1 MPLNETFQQNVH
13 HTDSLPFLNET
24 KVKIEPLQ
32 QDFYS
37 ITSITATGLIQP
49 PKALVAKLFY
59 KYESN
64 FYGLKAQVGD
74 KSIKV
79 TTAEFVELLSPTYRN
94 PFIKLVGVDDET
106 NTIIRHF
113 ESAAKAWNEGTFWQQ
128 ASLTEQGIQFTGEHA
143 ETLQTAVK
151 QKLTMLGIEP
161 HAYPSLVNY
170 FKDGGWPLS
179 TLKVSEGVST
189 SIRLREPDEL
199 SEDWVLETV
208 LVNIKTG
215 TIWTPTPKKRSLPIS
230 IAIPD
235 KWSHLVAQI
244 ENTQEQLI
252 KLLQSSHQEEI
263 TLFEHLAANTFLHV
277 SLNDMEVR
285 HFLQNQLSLLQ
296 SLNYDVMLPAWLK
309 ELKQSRMK
317 VRVSASG
324 SNTKSVAGLDDILT
338 FKWQFSMNNVEM
350 DAEQFR
356 RLVDEKREFLRVGD
370 EWFRIDADW
379 LMQMKALMEQ
389 AEQENWTVRELV
401 FKDLPETLVAPL
413 EEDEDDA
420 MRDDP
425 LFAFEIQ
432 QSLKAY
438 VDQLSDKK
446 GLPSIPVPTTLQA
459 ELRSYQ
465 QEGFEWLA
473 FMRTQK
479 FGACLADDMGLGK
492 TVQLITYIL
501 YTIEENISD
510 KPTLI
515 ICPTSVLGNWQK
527 ELERFAP
534 SIKVHTHYGA
544 SRLKDDDFKQLLS
557 SANPPNIIV
566 TTFGTVTQDEA
577 FLQEVE
583 WNVIGL
589 DEAQNIKNMQ
599 TQQSRAIRKLRGEHH
614 IALTGTPVENRLSE
628 LWAIFDFIHKG
639 YLGSFNKFQE
649 KFITPIERDESESHK
664 HTLRM
669 KIRPFLLRRTKRDPD
684 LQLNLPE
691 KLETPE
697 FCPLTTEQAALY
709 EGYIQ
714 DTMAS
719 LEEMSAFEKRGH
731 ILKML
736 NKLKQ
741 LCNHP
746 ALYLKEPFDQANAM
760 LKRSVKLQRLVSMS
774 AEIVENG
781 EQCLIFTQYIGMG
794 NLLQH
799 CFSELYDLDVPFL
812 TGSMPKQQRDRLV
825 ESFQAGEFPIFIL
838 SLKAGGTGLN
848 LTAANHVLHA
858 DRWWNPAVENQA
870 TDRAYRIGQKQ
881 FVQVHKFVTIGTI
894 EEKIDKMLEM
904 KSALSEELI
913 QSSKWITDLQDDE
926 LNELLTLDKS

>member
-1 MPLNETFQQNVH
+1 MPFSEPFRENENQVG
-13 HTDSLPFLNET
+13 SLPFLST
-24 KVKIEPLQ
+24 VKIKIEPLE
-32 QDFYS
+32 QDVYS
-37 ITSITATGLIQP
+37 IMAITPTGLIQP
-49 PKALVAKLFY
+49 PKSLVTKLFY
-59 KYESN
+59 KYENN
-64 FYGLKAQVGD
+64 FFGLKAHVGD
-74 KSIKV
+74 KSV
-79 TTAEFVELLSPTYRN
+79 RLTTAELVELLSPSYYN
-94 PFIKLVGVDDET
+94 PFLKLEGADENT
-106 NTIIRHF
+106 NQYI
-113 ESAAKAWNEGTFWQQ
+113 EQLSQVAKIWDTSEFWHQ
-128 ASLTEQGIQFTGEHA
+128 AVITEEGIQFSGEHA
-143 ETLQTAVK
+143 DILQSAVK
-151 QKLTMLGIEP
+151 QKLTMLGIE
-161 HAYPSLVNY
+161 HNAYPSLINY
-170 FKDGGWPLS
+170 FQDGGWPLS
-179 TLKVSEGVST
+179 TMNVSQGVST
-189 SIRLREPDEL
+189 SIRLREPDDNSDE
-199 SEDWVLETV
+199 WVLETV
-208 LVNIKTG
+208 LMNVKTG
-215 TIWTPTPKKRSLPIS
+215 TVWTPTQKKLTLPITL
-230 IAIPD
+230 AIPE
-235 KWSHLVAQI
+235 KWASLVGHI
-244 ENTQEQLI
+244 EKTQEQLI
-252 KLLQSSHQEEI
+252 KLLQSSNHEEAKI
-263 TLFEHLAANTFLHV
+263 FEGLTASRFIHIP
-277 SLNDMEVR
+277 LNDSEVR
-285 HFLQNQLSLLQ
+285 YFLQYQLSLLQ
-296 SLNYDVMLPAWLK
+296 SLGYDVMLPAWLK

-338 FKWQFSMNNVEM
+338 FKWQFSMNNAEI

-379 LMQMKALMEQ
+379 LIQMKALMEQ

-401 FKDLPETLVAPL
+401 FKELPETLAAPL
-413 EEDEDDA
+413 EDDEDDA

-438 VDQLSDKK
+438 VDLLSDKK
-446 GLPSIPVPTTLQA
+446 GLPSIAVPLLLQA
-459 ELRSYQ
+459 ELRPYQ

-473 FMRTQK
+473 FMRTQN

-501 YTIEENISD
+501 YTIEENISS
-510 KPTLI
+510 KPSLI

-534 SIKVHTHYGA
+534 SIKVHTHYG
-544 SRLKDDDFKQLLS
+544 SNRLKDEEFKKLLAS
-557 SANPPNIIV
+557 EDAPKIVV

-577 FLQEVE
+577 FMQQID

-599 TQQSRAIRKLRGEHH
+599 TQQSRAIRKLHGEHH

-649 KFITPIERDESESHK
+649 KFITPIERDESEKHK

-709 EGYIQ
+709 ESYIQ
-714 DTMAS
+714 DTMAT
-719 LEEMSAFEKRGH
+719 LEEMSPFEKRGH

-746 ALYLKEPFDQANAM
+746 ALYLKEPLGNSHEL
-760 LKRSVKLQRLVSMS
+760 LKRSVKLQRIVSMT

-799 CFSELYDLDVPFL
+799 CFSELYDIDVPFL

-825 ESFQAGEFPIFIL
+825 ESFQAKEFPIFIL

-913 QSSKWITDLQDDE
+913 QSSKWITELQEDE
-926 LNELLTLDKS
+926 LQELLKLG